1 MSEISI
7 FDNSLKEL
15 KKRVVNMNINAR
27 TIISVIHFAMEI
39 VEATTLIGKEQ
50 RALVEKLVRQVVV
63 DAPITDE
70 KEKILLYMIDEGI
83 VGDIIDLVVSATKGE
98 VNINAAVEISK
109 ICCIGFC
116 K

>member
-39 VEATTLIGKEQ
+39 VEATTLKGKEQ